1 MGFNEKV
8 QAYLVAKYYQQF
20 SQRFGS
26 RGEAAFIHATRF
38 YAEQRGR
45 RMAQRAIR
53 DGRDLSMNTYLCYGE
68 WVNTEEIKATGRAN
82 HATVLATSPDYIK
95 QITICP
101 WHDQFVEM
109 GLPRAGIL
117 YCSCVDNSI
126 CLGFNPELDYR
137 VPQNL
142 GTADCCYHIAA
153 NANAGPGPF
162 KKDPKGLR
170 SFEYHCAHSYWTFR
184 RVAQAIFQAEGTQAA
199 DQVLAEFTADYGP
212 EMAQALERYRNTDF
226 DDCDSGL

>member
-1 MGFNEKV
+1 M
-8 QAYLVAKYYQQF
+8 
-20 SQRFGS
+20 
-26 RGEAAFIHATRF
+26 
-38 YAEQRGR
+38 
-45 RMAQRAIR
+45 
-53 DGRDLSMNTYLCYGE
+53 
-68 WVNTEEIKATGRAN
+68 
-82 HATVLATSPDYIK
+82 
-95 QITICP
+95 
-101 WHDQFVEM
+101 
-109 GLPRAGIL
+109 
-117 YCSCVDNSI
+117 DNSI

-142 GTADCCYHIAA
+142 GTADCCYHIVA